1 MVCIYQNPF
10 RVISLLLNLSVYA
23 MDEHQDSM
31 MNDAF
36 AKFYAVKE
44 LKFLFVF
51 CTILAL
57 SNT

>member
-1 MVCIYQNPF
+1 
-10 RVISLLLNLSVYA
+10 
-23 MDEHQDSM
+23 

-57 SNT
+57 SNTWTSAQNPLIYKTN